1 MKLVKY
7 ILAVCF
13 FASFSAVMGQEE
25 PKKDEKKIQE
35 VVNVE
40 PETPPVKRDA
50 DGNEIVDTLPPPPA
64 SVAEILKRA
73 VNFVKIESTKYTK
86 ANGVTTGSKAE
97 FTASFLYKPKE
108 LNPQADVQGS
118 FTMHV
123 SVEAK
128 EGKYRY
134 TISKITHVAKNG
146 EFSGGDVYNDVPK
159 CGTMKLPIDQWK
171 RMRSEALKNATLIAT
186 DLKAFM
192 KKSSSEPIGADE
204 W

>member
-1 MKLVKY
+1 MKFLKY
-7 ILAVCF
+7 IFALYFLTTANTILA
-13 FASFSAVMGQEE
+13 QEE

-40 PETPPVKRDA
+40 PEAQPAKKDA
-50 DGNEIVDTLPPPPA
+50 EGNEIADTLPPPPA
-64 SVAEILKRA
+64 SVSEILKRA
-73 VNFVKIESTKYTK
+73 VNFVKIESSKYTK
-86 ANGVTTGSKAE
+86 ANGVTTGTKAE
-97 FTASFLYKPKE
+97 FVASFPYKPKD

-128 EGKYRY
+128 DGKYRY
-134 TISKITHVAKNG
+134 TISKITHVAKNP
-146 EFSGGDVYNDVPK
+146 EFTGGDVYQEVPK
-159 CGTMKLPIDQWK
+159 CGSMKLPNDLWK
-171 RMRSEALKNATLIAT
+171 HLRSDALKNAAMVAT

-192 KKSSSEPIGADE
+192 KKPSSEPINPDE

>member
-1 MKLVKY
+1 MKFFKY

-13 FASFSAVMGQEE
+13 LSSALVTSAQEE

-40 PETPPVKRDA
+40 PEIPPAKKDA
-50 DGNEIVDTLPPPPA
+50 DGNEIVDTVPPPPA
-64 SVAEILKRA
+64 GIAEILKRA
-73 VNFVKIESTKYTK
+73 VNFVKIESNKYSK
-86 ANGVTTGSKAE
+86 GNGVTTGSKAE
-97 FTASFLYKPKE
+97 FTASFAYKPKE
-108 LNPQADVQGS
+108 LNPQADVQGT

-134 TISKITHVAKNG
+134 TISKITHVAKNP
-146 EFSGGDVYNDVPK
+146 EFTGGDIYAEVPK
-159 CGTMKLPIDQWK
+159 CGSMKLPTDLWK
-171 RMRSEALKNATLIAT
+171 HIRSEALKNASLVSN

-192 KKSSSEPIGADE
+192 KKPSSEPLNPDE

>member
-1 MKLVKY
+1 MKFFKY

-13 FASFSAVMGQEE
+13 LSSVFTSVAQEE

-40 PETPPVKRDA
+40 AEIPPAKKDA
-50 DGNEIVDTLPPPPA
+50 DGNEIVDTIPPPPA
-64 SVAEILKRA
+64 GIAEILKRA
-73 VNFVKIESTKYTK
+73 VNFVKIESNKYSK

-97 FTASFLYKPKE
+97 FTASFPYKPKE
-108 LNPQADVQGS
+108 LNPGADVQGT

-134 TISKITHVAKNG
+134 TISKIMHVAKNP
-146 EFSGGDVYNDVPK
+146 EFTGGDVYADVPK
-159 CGTMKLPIDQWK
+159 CGSMKLPGDLWK
-171 RMRSEALKNATLIAT
+171 HLRSEALKNAALVAT

-192 KKSSSEPIGADE
+192 KKSSSEPINPDE